1 MSALFWRALNGLLY
15 FGPIVGTLGF
25 MNLVQCATF
34 VLSYVSPGQAVAIN
48 GWLFGLVQ
56 QMFQDVFERV
66 AGIECVLTGDDL
78 PGVQQGENALVLS
91 NHLSYTDFLAL
102 HSVALRKGVING
114 VKYFAKEELKWIP
127 LIGFGIQQSGMIML
141 KRNWEQDERSIA
153 RTFAHLR
160 VQQRAPLWLVCFLE
174 GTRFTERHMRE
185 SHAFAERVLQRED
198 LKFEHVLIPR
208 TKGFLAT
215 VGQMCALPNR
225 HITHIYDF
233 TIGYGEH
240 HVAPNIIQ
248 IFTNPRAFTGFKVY
262 VHVKR
267 FAISELPPTHDKRA
281 LADWCYERFKE
292 KEKMISNLK
301 RNHNGLVPDVHQEQN
316 GVKQQEQNGVQQN
329 GVQQEQSGVKQQ
341 NGVQQEQSGVKQQNG
356 KHSKQDQNMQQQ
368 HMKLNVDPMR
378 LKMIQLAILSF
389 WVALFAIGSKTVVY
403 LRSCL

>member
-1 MSALFWRALNGLLY
+1 
-15 FGPIVGTLGF
+15 
-25 MNLVQCATF
+25 
-34 VLSYVSPGQAVAIN
+34 
-48 GWLFGLVQ
+48 
-56 QMFQDVFERV
+56 
-66 AGIECVLTGDDL
+66 
-78 PGVQQGENALVLS
+78 
-91 NHLSYTDFLAL
+91 
-102 HSVALRKGVING
+102 
-114 VKYFAKEELKWIP
+114 
-127 LIGFGIQQSGMIML
+127 
-141 KRNWEQDERSIA
+141 
-153 RTFAHLR
+153 
-160 VQQRAPLWLVCFLE
+160 
-174 GTRFTERHMRE
+174 MRE

-215 VGQMCALPNR
+215 VGQMCALPNP

-248 IFTNPRAFTGFKVY
+248 IFTNPRAFAGFKVY

-316 GVKQQEQNGVQQN
+316 GV
-329 GVQQEQSGVKQQ
+329 QQEQSGVKQQ
-341 NGVQQEQSGVKQQNG
+341 EQNGVKQQNG
-356 KHSKQDQNMQQQ
+356 KHSKQEQNMQQQ